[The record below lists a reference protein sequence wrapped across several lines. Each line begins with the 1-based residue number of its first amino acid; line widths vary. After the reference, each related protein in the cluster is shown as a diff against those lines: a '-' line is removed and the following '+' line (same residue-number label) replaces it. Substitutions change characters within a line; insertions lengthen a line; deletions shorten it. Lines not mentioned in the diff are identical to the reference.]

1 MIPYFI
7 LISAYI
13 LDLIFGDPYSFPHP
27 VKFIGNMIAR
37 LEKFFFATLINK
49 LLSGLITFLIVVVTT
64 YFATFLLINISYSLN
79 SYLGIAVEILL
90 TYTVLSAKC
99 LEVEAV
105 KVQRELRAKNL
116 ENSRKSLSYIVG
128 RDTKELDFAQ
138 IIKAVIETVAE
149 NTVDGVISPIFSL
162 CLGGVPLAMA
172 FKAISTLDSMIG
184 YRNEKY
190 EEFGKVSARADDVA
204 NFIPARLSIIFFT
217 ISAFLLRLDYKN
229 AFLICMR
236 DRKNHLSP
244 NCAYSESLTAG
255 ALGIQLGGSHYYGG
269 RLVEKQKIGD
279 DLKKA
284 DVDDITKT
292 VNMLRI
298 VTFLCILVVCIIN
311 ILIFSY

>member
-1 MIPYFI
+1 MITYFI
-7 LISAYI
+7 LILAYV

-149 NTVDGVISPIFSL
+149 NTVDGVISPIFYL

-217 ISAFLLRLDYKN
+217 ISAFLLRLDYRN

-255 ALGIQLGGSHYYGG
+255 ALGIQLGGSHYYSG
-269 RLVEKQKIGD
+269 RLVEKQKIGN

>member
-7 LISAYI
+7 LISAYV

-49 LLSGLITFLIVVVTT
+49 LLSGLITFLIVVVST

-128 RDTKELDFAQ
+128 RDTKELDFSQ

-149 NTVDGVISPIFSL
+149 NTVDGVISPIFYL

-204 NFIPARLSIIFFT
+204 NFIPARLSVIFFT

-269 RLVEKQKIGD
+269 KLVEKQKIGD

>member
-7 LISAYI
+7 LIFAYV

-27 VKFIGNMIAR
+27 VKFIGNMISR
-37 LEKFFFATLINK
+37 LEKLFFATLINK
-49 LLSGLITFLIVVVTT
+49 LLSVLITFLIVVVTT
-64 YFATFLLINISYSLN
+64 YCATFLLIHFSYSLN

-105 KVQRELRAKNL
+105 KVQTQIRTKDLQ
-116 ENSRKSLSYIVG
+116 NSRKSLSYIVG
-128 RDTKELDFAQ
+128 RDTKELDFEQ

-149 NTVDGVISPIFSL
+149 NTVDGVISPIFYL

-204 NFIPARLSIIFFT
+204 NFIPARLSVIFFS
-217 ISAFLLRLDYKN
+217 ISAFLLKLDYRN

-269 RLVEKQKIGD
+269 KLVEKQKIGD

>member
-1 MIPYFI
+1 MIAYFI

-13 LDLIFGDPYSFPHP
+13 LDLILGDPYIFPHP
-27 VKFIGNMIAR
+27 VKIIGNMIAR
-37 LEKFFFATLINK
+37 VEKFFFTTSINK
-49 LLSGLITFLIVVVTT
+49 LLSGLITFVIVVATT
-64 YFATFLLINISYSLN
+64 YFATFLILKLSYSIN
-79 SYLGIAVEILL
+79 HYLWIAVEILL
-90 TYTVLSAKC
+90 TYTTLSAKC

-105 KVQRELRAKNL
+105 KVQKQIKAQDL

-128 RDTKELDFAQ
+128 RDTANLNFSQ

-149 NTVDGVISPIFSL
+149 NTVDGVISPIFYL
-162 CLGGVPLAMA
+162 CIGGVPLAM
-172 FKAISTLDSMIG
+172 T
-184 YRNEKY
+184 
-190 EEFGKVSARADDVA
+190 FGKISARADDVA

-244 NCAYSESLTAG
+244 NCAYSESLTSG

-269 RLVEKQKIGD
+269 KLVEKQKIGD

-284 DVDDITKT
+284 DVEDITKT

-298 VTFLCILVVCIIN
+298 ITLLCVLTVCIIN
-311 ILIFSY
+311 ILIF

>member
-1 MIPYFI
+1 MIQYFI
-7 LISAYI
+7 LIFAYV

-27 VKFIGNMIAR
+27 VKFIGNMISR
-37 LEKFFFATLINK
+37 LEKLFFATSINK
-49 LLSGLITFLIVVVTT
+49 LLSGLITFLIVVVST

-99 LEVEAV
+99 LEFEAV

-128 RDTKELDFAQ
+128 RDTKELDFEQ
-138 IIKAVIETVAE
+138 IVKAVIETVAE
-149 NTVDGVISPIFSL
+149 NTVDGVISPIFYL

>member
-7 LISAYI
+7 LISAYV

-27 VKFIGNMIAR
+27 VKFIGNMITR
-37 LEKFFFATLINK
+37 LEKLFFATLINK

-64 YFATFLLINISYSLN
+64 YFATVLLINISYSLN

-128 RDTKELDFAQ
+128 RDTKELNFAQ

-149 NTVDGVISPIFSL
+149 NTVDGVISPIFYL

-204 NFIPARLSIIFFT
+204 NFIPARLSVIFFT

-279 DLKKA
+279 DLRKA

-311 ILIFSY
+311 ILIF

>member
-7 LISAYI
+7 LISAYV

-37 LEKFFFATLINK
+37 LEKFFFSTSINK

-105 KVQRELRAKNL
+105 KVQRQVRAKDL

-149 NTVDGVISPIFSL
+149 NTVDGVISPIFYL
-162 CLGGVPLAMA
+162 CLGGMPLAMA

-269 RLVEKQKIGD
+269 KLVEKQKIGD

-311 ILIFSY
+311 ILIF

>member
-1 MIPYFI
+1 MIAYFI
-7 LISAYI
+7 LISAYV
-13 LDLIFGDPYSFPHP
+13 LDLILGDPYFFPHP
-27 VKFIGNMIAR
+27 VKIIGNMIAK
-37 LEKFFFATLINK
+37 LEKFFFATSINK
-49 LLSGLITFLIVVVTT
+49 LLSGLVTFVIVVATT
-64 YFATFLLINISYSLN
+64 YFATFLVLKISYSIN
-79 SYLGIAVEILL
+79 HYLGIAVEILL
-90 TYTVLSAKC
+90 TYTTLSAKC

-105 KVQRELRAKNL
+105 KVQKQIKAQDL

-128 RDTKELDFAQ
+128 RDTANLNFPQ

-149 NTVDGVISPIFSL
+149 NTVDGVISPIFYL
-162 CLGGVPLAMA
+162 CIGGVPLAMT

-190 EEFGKVSARADDVA
+190 EQFGKISARADDVA

-244 NCAYSESLTAG
+244 NCAYSESLTSG

-269 RLVEKQKIGD
+269 KLVEKQKIGD

-284 DVDDITKT
+284 DVEDITKT

-298 VTFLCILVVCIIN
+298 ITLLCVLTVCIIN
-311 ILIFSY
+311 ILIF

>member
-7 LISAYI
+7 LISAYV

-128 RDTKELDFAQ
+128 RDTKELDFSQ

-149 NTVDGVISPIFSL
+149 NTVDGVISPIFYL

-204 NFIPARLSIIFFT
+204 NFIPARLSVIFFT

>member
-7 LISAYI
+7 LIFAYV

-27 VKFIGNMIAR
+27 VKFIGNMISR
-37 LEKFFFATLINK
+37 LEKLFFATLINK

-64 YFATFLLINISYSLN
+64 YCATFLLIHFSYSLN

-105 KVQRELRAKNL
+105 KVQTQIRTKDLQ
-116 ENSRKSLSYIVG
+116 NSRKSLSYIVG
-128 RDTKELDFAQ
+128 RDTKELDFEQ

-149 NTVDGVISPIFSL
+149 NTVDGVISPIFYL

-204 NFIPARLSIIFFT
+204 NFIPARLSVIFFS
-217 ISAFLLRLDYKN
+217 ISAFLLKLDYRN

-269 RLVEKQKIGD
+269 KLVEKQKIGD

>member
-7 LISAYI
+7 LILAYV

-49 LLSGLITFLIVVVTT
+49 LLSGLITFLIVVVST

-128 RDTKELDFAQ
+128 RDTKELDFSQ

-149 NTVDGVISPIFSL
+149 NTVDGVISPIFYL

-204 NFIPARLSIIFFT
+204 NFIPARLSVIFFT

-269 RLVEKQKIGD
+269 KLVEKQKIGD

>member
-7 LISAYI
+7 LISAYV

-27 VKFIGNMIAR
+27 VKFIGNMITR
-37 LEKFFFATLINK
+37 LEKLFFATSINK
-49 LLSGLITFLIVVVTT
+49 LLSGFITFLIVVVTT
-64 YFATFLLINISYSLN
+64 YCATVLLINISYSLN

-90 TYTVLSAKC
+90 SYTVLSAKC
-99 LEVEAV
+99 LEVEAL
-105 KVQRELRAKNL
+105 KVQRELRAKDL

-128 RDTKELDFAQ
+128 RDTKELDFSQ

-149 NTVDGVISPIFSL
+149 NTVDGVISPIFYL

-204 NFIPARLSIIFFT
+204 NFIPARLSVIFFS
-217 ISAFLLRLDYKN
+217 ISAFLLKLDYRN

>member
-7 LISAYI
+7 LISAYV

-49 LLSGLITFLIVVVTT
+49 LLSGFITFLIVVVTT

-149 NTVDGVISPIFSL
+149 NTVDGVISPIFYL

>member
-7 LISAYI
+7 LISAYV

-49 LLSGLITFLIVVVTT
+49 LLSGFITFLIVVVST

-149 NTVDGVISPIFSL
+149 NMVDGVISPIFYL

-204 NFIPARLSIIFFT
+204 NFIPARLSVIFFT

-255 ALGIQLGGSHYYGG
+255 SLGIQLGGSHYYGG

-311 ILIFSY
+311 ILIF

>member
-7 LISAYI
+7 LISAYV

-37 LEKFFFATLINK
+37 LEKFFFSTSINK
-49 LLSGLITFLIVVVTT
+49 LLSGLMTFLIVVVTT

-128 RDTKELDFAQ
+128 RDTKELNFAQ

-149 NTVDGVISPIFSL
+149 NTVDGVISPIFYL

-279 DLKKA
+279 DLRKA

-298 VTFLCILVVCIIN
+298 VTFLSVLTVCIIN
-311 ILIFSY
+311 IFISGF

>member
-7 LISAYI
+7 LISAYV

-49 LLSGLITFLIVVVTT
+49 LLSGLITFLIVVVST

-128 RDTKELDFAQ
+128 RDTKELDFSQ

-149 NTVDGVISPIFSL
+149 NTVDGVISPIFYL

-269 RLVEKQKIGD
+269 KLVEKQKIGD

-292 VNMLRI
+292 VKMLRI
-298 VTFLCILVVCIIN
+298 VTFLCISVVCIIN

>member
-7 LISAYI
+7 LISAYV

-27 VKFIGNMIAR
+27 VKFIGNMITR
-37 LEKFFFATLINK
+37 LEKLFFATSINK
-49 LLSGLITFLIVVVTT
+49 LLSGFITFLIVVVTT
-64 YFATFLLINISYSLN
+64 YCATVLLINISYSLN

-90 TYTVLSAKC
+90 SYTVLSAKC

-105 KVQRELRAKNL
+105 KVQRELKAKDL

-128 RDTKELDFAQ
+128 RDTKELDFSQ

-149 NTVDGVISPIFSL
+149 NTVDGVISPIFYL

-204 NFIPARLSIIFFT
+204 NFIPARLSVIFFS

-269 RLVEKQKIGD
+269 KLVEKQKIGD

>member
-7 LISAYI
+7 LISAYV

-27 VKFIGNMIAR
+27 VKFIGNMITR
-37 LEKFFFATLINK
+37 LEKLFFATSINK
-49 LLSGLITFLIVVVTT
+49 LLSGFITFLIVVVTT
-64 YFATFLLINISYSLN
+64 YFSTFLMIHFSYSLN

-105 KVQRELRAKNL
+105 KVQTQIRTKDLQ
-116 ENSRKSLSYIVG
+116 NSRKSLSYIVG
-128 RDTKELDFAQ
+128 RDTKELDFDQ

-149 NTVDGVISPIFSL
+149 NTVDGVISPIFYL

-217 ISAFLLRLDYKN
+217 ISAFLLKLDYRN

-279 DLKKA
+279 NLKKA

-292 VNMLRI
+292 VNMIRI

>member
-7 LISAYI
+7 LILAYV

-64 YFATFLLINISYSLN
+64 YSATFLLINISYSLN

-149 NTVDGVISPIFSL
+149 NTVDGVISPIFYL

>member
-64 YFATFLLINISYSLN
+64 YFATVLLINISYSLN

-128 RDTKELDFAQ
+128 RDTKELDFSQ

-149 NTVDGVISPIFSL
+149 NTVDGVISPIFYL

-204 NFIPARLSIIFFT
+204 NFIPARLSVIFFT

-269 RLVEKQKIGD
+269 KLVEKQKIGD
-279 DLKKA
+279 DLRKA
-284 DVDDITKT
+284 DVDDITNT

-311 ILIFSY
+311 ILIF

>member
-7 LISAYI
+7 LISAYV

-149 NTVDGVISPIFSL
+149 NTVDGVISPIFYL
-162 CLGGVPLAMA
+162 YLGGVPLAMA

-279 DLKKA
+279 DLRKA

>member
-7 LISAYI
+7 LISAYV

-27 VKFIGNMIAR
+27 VKFIGNMITR
-37 LEKFFFATLINK
+37 LEKLFFATSINK

-149 NTVDGVISPIFSL
+149 NTVDGVISPIFYL

-217 ISAFLLRLDYKN
+217 ISAFLLRLDYTN

-269 RLVEKQKIGD
+269 KLVEKQKIGD
-279 DLKKA
+279 DLRKA

>member
-7 LISAYI
+7 LISAYV

-49 LLSGLITFLIVVVTT
+49 LLSGLITFLIVVVST

-128 RDTKELDFAQ
+128 RDTKELDFTQ

-149 NTVDGVISPIFSL
+149 NTVDGVISPIFYL

-204 NFIPARLSIIFFT
+204 NFIPARLSVIFFT
-217 ISAFLLRLDYKN
+217 ISAFLLKLDYRN

-269 RLVEKQKIGD
+269 KLVEKQKIGD
-279 DLKKA
+279 DLRKA
-284 DVDDITKT
+284 DIDDITKT

-298 VTFLCILVVCIIN
+298 VTFLSVLTVCIIN
-311 ILIFSY
+311 IFVSGF

>member
-7 LISAYI
+7 LILAYV

-64 YFATFLLINISYSLN
+64 YFATVLLINISYSLN

-149 NTVDGVISPIFSL
+149 NTVDGVISPIFYL

-217 ISAFLLRLDYKN
+217 ISAFLLRLDYRN

-255 ALGIQLGGSHYYGG
+255 ALGIQLGGSHYYSG
-269 RLVEKQKIGD
+269 RLVEKQKIGN

>member
-7 LISAYI
+7 LISAYV

-49 LLSGLITFLIVVVTT
+49 LLSGLITFLIVVVST

-128 RDTKELDFAQ
+128 RDTKELDFTQ

-149 NTVDGVISPIFSL
+149 NTVDGVISPIFYL

>member
-7 LISAYI
+7 LISAYV

-49 LLSGLITFLIVVVTT
+49 LLSGLITFLIVVVST

-128 RDTKELDFAQ
+128 RDTKELDFSQ

-149 NTVDGVISPIFSL
+149 NTVDGVISPIFYL

>member
-7 LISAYI
+7 LISAYV
-13 LDLIFGDPYSFPHP
+13 LDLIFADPYSFPHP

-37 LEKFFFATLINK
+37 LEKFFFATSINK
-49 LLSGLITFLIVVVTT
+49 LISGLISFLIVVVST

-128 RDTKELDFAQ
+128 RDTKELDFEQ
-138 IIKAVIETVAE
+138 IVKAVIETVAE
-149 NTVDGVISPIFSL
+149 NTVDGVISPIFYL

-190 EEFGKVSARADDVA
+190 EEFGKVSARADDIA
-204 NFIPARLSIIFFT
+204 NFIPARLSVIFFS

-269 RLVEKQKIGD
+269 RLVEKQKIGN

-284 DVDDITKT
+284 DVNDITKT

>member
-7 LISAYI
+7 LILAYV

-49 LLSGLITFLIVVVTT
+49 LLSGLITFLIVVVST

-149 NTVDGVISPIFSL
+149 NTVDGVISPIFYL

-204 NFIPARLSIIFFT
+204 NFIPARLSVIFFT

-279 DLKKA
+279 DLRKA

-298 VTFLCILVVCIIN
+298 VTFLCISVVCIIN

>member
-7 LISAYI
+7 LISAYV

-27 VKFIGNMIAR
+27 VKFIGNIIAR
-37 LEKFFFATLINK
+37 LEKFFFSTSINK

-149 NTVDGVISPIFSL
+149 NTVDGVISPIFYL

-279 DLKKA
+279 DLRKA

>member
-149 NTVDGVISPIFSL
+149 NTVDGVISPIFYL

>member
-1 MIPYFI
+1 M
-7 LISAYI
+7 
-13 LDLIFGDPYSFPHP
+13 
-27 VKFIGNMIAR
+27 
-37 LEKFFFATLINK
+37 
-49 LLSGLITFLIVVVTT
+49 
-64 YFATFLLINISYSLN
+64 
-79 SYLGIAVEILL
+79 L

-128 RDTKELDFAQ
+128 RDTKELDFEQ
-138 IIKAVIETVAE
+138 IVKAVIETVAE
-149 NTVDGVISPIFSL
+149 NTVDGVISPIFYL
-162 CLGGVPLAMA
+162 CLGSVPLAMA

-217 ISAFLLRLDYKN
+217 ISAFLLRLDYRN

>member
-7 LISAYI
+7 LISAYV

-128 RDTKELDFAQ
+128 RDTKELDFSQ

-149 NTVDGVISPIFSL
+149 NTVDGVISPIFYL

-292 VNMLRI
+292 VNILRI

>member
-7 LISAYI
+7 LISAYV
-13 LDLIFGDPYSFPHP
+13 LDLIFADPYSFPHP

-37 LEKFFFATLINK
+37 LEKFFFATSINK
-49 LLSGLITFLIVVVTT
+49 LISGLISFLIVVVST

-128 RDTKELDFAQ
+128 RDTKELDFEQ
-138 IIKAVIETVAE
+138 IVKAVIETVAE
-149 NTVDGVISPIFSL
+149 NTVDGVISPIFYL

-269 RLVEKQKIGD
+269 RLVEKQKIGN

-284 DVDDITKT
+284 DVNDITKT

>member
-7 LISAYI
+7 LISAYV

-27 VKFIGNMIAR
+27 VKFIGNMITR
-37 LEKFFFATLINK
+37 LEKLFFATSITK
-49 LLSGLITFLIVVVTT
+49 ILSRYITFLLVVVTT
-64 YFATFLLINISYSLN
+64 YCATVLLINISYSLN

-90 TYTVLSAKC
+90 SYTVLSAKC

-105 KVQRELRAKNL
+105 KVQRELKAKDL

-149 NTVDGVISPIFSL
+149 NTVDGVISPIFYL

-217 ISAFLLRLDYKN
+217 ISAFLLKLDYKN

-279 DLKKA
+279 DLRKA

>member
-7 LISAYI
+7 LISAYV

-49 LLSGLITFLIVVVTT
+49 LLSGLITFLIVVVST

-149 NTVDGVISPIFSL
+149 NTVDGVISPIFYL

-217 ISAFLLRLDYKN
+217 ISAFLLKLDYKN

>member
-7 LISAYI
+7 IISAYV
-13 LDLIFGDPYSFPHP
+13 LDLLFGDPYYFPHP

-37 LEKFFFATLINK
+37 LEKLFFATSINK
-49 LLSGLITFLIVVVTT
+49 LVSGLITFVIVVVTT
-64 YFATFLLINISYSLN
+64 YFTTFLLINFSYNLN

-90 TYTVLSAKC
+90 TYTILSAKC

-105 KVQRELRAKNL
+105 KVQTQIRAKDL
-116 ENSRKSLSYIVG
+116 QNSRKSLSYIVG

-138 IIKAVIETVAE
+138 IIKAVIEAE
-149 NTVDGVISPIFSL
+149 NTVDGVISPIFYL
-162 CLGGVPLAMA
+162 CLGGVQLAMT

-269 RLVEKQKIGD
+269 KLVEKQKIGD

-284 DVDDITKT
+284 DVNDITKT

-298 VTFLCILVVCIIN
+298 ITFLCVLIVCIIN
-311 ILIFSY
+311 ILVFSY

>member
-7 LISAYI
+7 LISAYV

-37 LEKFFFATLINK
+37 LEKFFFATSINK
-49 LLSGLITFLIVVVTT
+49 LISGLISFLIVVVST
-64 YFATFLLINISYSLN
+64 YFATFLLINISYILN

-105 KVQRELRAKNL
+105 KVQRQVRAKDL

-149 NTVDGVISPIFSL
+149 NTVDGVISPIFYL

>member
-7 LISAYI
+7 LISAYV

-37 LEKFFFATLINK
+37 LEKFFFATSINK

-64 YFATFLLINISYSLN
+64 YCATVLLINISYSLN

-90 TYTVLSAKC
+90 SYTVLSAKC

-105 KVQRELRAKNL
+105 KVQRELKAKDL

-128 RDTKELDFAQ
+128 RDTKELDFSQ

-149 NTVDGVISPIFSL
+149 NTVDGVISPIFYL
-162 CLGGVPLAMA
+162 CLGSVPLAMA

-204 NFIPARLSIIFFT
+204 NFIPARLSVIFFT

>member
-149 NTVDGVISPIFSL
+149 NTVDGVISPIFYL

-204 NFIPARLSIIFFT
+204 NFIPARLSIIFFS
-217 ISAFLLRLDYKN
+217 ISAFLLKLDYRN

-298 VTFLCILVVCIIN
+298 VTFLCVLAVCTIN

>member
-7 LISAYI
+7 LISAYV

-64 YFATFLLINISYSLN
+64 YCATVLLIHFSYSLN
-79 SYLGIAVEILL
+79 SYLGSAVEILL

-105 KVQRELRAKNL
+105 KVQRELKAKDL

-128 RDTKELDFAQ
+128 RDTKELDFEQ

-149 NTVDGVISPIFSL
+149 NTVDGVISPIFYL